1 MQKEQKVLKVLA
13 VSMDEA
19 ARLLGVS
26 PRTVASLA
34 RANRLTSRRIG
45 RRRVIPVSALDVF
58 LRRDHSLKE
67 RAGRPDVACA
77 SA

>member
-1 MQKEQKVLKVLA
+1 VENDRKVLA

-34 RANRLTSRRIG
+34 RANRLISRRIG
-45 RRRVIPVSALDVF
+45 RRRVIPVSALDAF
-58 LRRDHSLKE
+58 LRRDHPAKG
-67 RAGRPDVACA
+67 RAGRSELAPANA
-77 SA
+77 

>member
-1 MQKEQKVLKVLA
+1 VEKHQKVLA

-26 PRTVASLA
+26 PRTVANLA

-45 RRRVIPVSALDVF
+45 RRRVIPVSALDAF
-58 LRRDHSLKE
+58 LRRDHPVREEARLGSA
-67 RAGRPDVACA
+67 RA
-77 SA
+77 

>member
-1 MQKEQKVLKVLA
+1 MEKEQKVLA

-45 RRRVIPVSALDVF
+45 RRRVIPVSALDDF
-58 LRRDHSLKE
+58 LRKDHPVQK
-67 RAGRPDVACA
+67 VHA
-77 SA
+77 SV